1 MTTHTIHRMI
11 GRALTERS
19 FREQLLLSPHAAIR
33 EFPLSEAEQTHIT
46 SLRAMDLEEF
56 SRLLS
61 ERLHD
66 SLDPDVI

>member
-19 FREQLLLSPHAAIR
+19 FREQLLLSPQAAIR
-33 EFPLSEAEQTHIT
+33 EFPLSETEQTHIT

-61 ERLHD
+61 ERLCET
-66 SLDPDVI
+66 LDPL

>member
-11 GRALTERS
+11 GRALTVRS
-19 FREQLLLSPHAAIR
+19 FREQLLLSPQTAIR
-33 EFPLSEAEQTHIT
+33 EFPLSETEQTHIT

-61 ERLHD
+61 ERLCET
-66 SLDPDVI
+66 LDPDPL